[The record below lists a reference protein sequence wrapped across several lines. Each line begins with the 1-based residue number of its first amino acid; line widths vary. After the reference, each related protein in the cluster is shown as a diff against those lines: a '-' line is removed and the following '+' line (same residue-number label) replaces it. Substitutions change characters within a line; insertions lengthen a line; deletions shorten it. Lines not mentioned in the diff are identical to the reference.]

1 MNQVNATKRFC
12 SIVTGV
18 VLVLAALMLVA
29 FVGVRLF
36 GLTPYAVLSGS
47 MEPEY
52 PTGSL
57 IYVRD
62 VDPADVAVGDAITFE
77 LESGTLVT
85 HEVYEI
91 DSDARAFRTQGI
103 ANIDAGGGIVH
114 DALPVPFERVIGAP
128 VFCIPYLGY
137 LNKFLTGTAGLLAL
151 GACALVLIALNL
163 AVSLFE
169 KEEDAPARGRH
180 AASPPRRR

>member
-29 FVGVRLF
+29 FAGVRLF

-103 ANIDAGGGIVH
+103 ANIDAGGVSSMM
-114 DALPVPFERVIGAP
+114 LCPFR
-128 VFCIPYLGY
+128 
-137 LNKFLTGTAGLLAL
+137 
-151 GACALVLIALNL
+151 
-163 AVSLFE
+163 SS
-169 KEEDAPARGRH
+169 
-180 AASPPRRR
+180 AS

>member
-18 VLVLAALMLVA
+18 VLVMAALMLVA
-29 FVGVRLF
+29 FAGVRLF

-77 LESGTLVT
+77 LESGALVT

-103 ANIDAGGGIVH
+103 ANIDAGGVSSMM
-114 DALPVPFERVIGAP
+114 LCPFR
-128 VFCIPYLGY
+128 
-137 LNKFLTGTAGLLAL
+137 
-151 GACALVLIALNL
+151 
-163 AVSLFE
+163 SS
-169 KEEDAPARGRH
+169 
-180 AASPPRRR
+180 AS

>member
-29 FVGVRLF
+29 FAGVRLF

-77 LESGTLVT
+77 LESGALVT

-91 DSDARAFRTQGI
+91 DARAFRTQGI

-163 AVSLFE
+163 AASLFE

>member
-1 MNQVNATKRFC
+1 MNRVNATKRFC

-29 FVGVRLF
+29 FAGVRLFGLTPYAVLSGSMEPEYPTGSLIYVRDVDPADVAVGDAITAFAGVRLF

-77 LESGTLVT
+77 LSC
-85 HEVYEI
+85 
-91 DSDARAFRTQGI
+91 RC
-103 ANIDAGGGIVH
+103 GGGRCH
-114 DALPVPFERVIGAP
+114 HLRA
-128 VFCIPYLGY
+128 
-137 LNKFLTGTAGLLAL
+137 
-151 GACALVLIALNL
+151 
-163 AVSLFE
+163 
-169 KEEDAPARGRH
+169 
-180 AASPPRRR
+180 

>member
-77 LESGTLVT
+77 LESGILVT

-103 ANIDAGGGIVH
+103 ANIDAGGGYR
-114 DALPVPFERVIGAP
+114 P
-128 VFCIPYLGY
+128 
-137 LNKFLTGTAGLLAL
+137 
-151 GACALVLIALNL
+151 
-163 AVSLFE
+163 
-169 KEEDAPARGRH
+169 
-180 AASPPRRR
+180 

>member
-1 MNQVNATKRFC
+1 MNATKRFC

-18 VLVLAALMLVA
+18 VLVMAALMLVA
-29 FVGVRLF
+29 FAGVRLF

-77 LESGTLVT
+77 LESGALVT

-103 ANIDAGGGIVH
+103 ANIDAGGVSSMM
-114 DALPVPFERVIGAP
+114 LCPFR
-128 VFCIPYLGY
+128 
-137 LNKFLTGTAGLLAL
+137 
-151 GACALVLIALNL
+151 
-163 AVSLFE
+163 SS
-169 KEEDAPARGRH
+169 
-180 AASPPRRR
+180 AS

>member
-29 FVGVRLF
+29 FAGVRLF

-77 LESGTLVT
+77 LESGALVT

-103 ANIDAGGGIVH
+103 ANIDAGG
-114 DALPVPFERVIGAP
+114 ASSMMLCPFR
-128 VFCIPYLGY
+128 
-137 LNKFLTGTAGLLAL
+137 
-151 GACALVLIALNL
+151 
-163 AVSLFE
+163 SS
-169 KEEDAPARGRH
+169 
-180 AASPPRRR
+180 AS

>member
-1 MNQVNATKRFC
+1 MNRVNVTKRFC

-29 FVGVRLF
+29 FAGVRLF

-103 ANIDAGGGIVH
+103 ANIDAGGVSSMM
-114 DALPVPFERVIGAP
+114 LCPFR
-128 VFCIPYLGY
+128 
-137 LNKFLTGTAGLLAL
+137 
-151 GACALVLIALNL
+151 
-163 AVSLFE
+163 SS
-169 KEEDAPARGRH
+169 
-180 AASPPRRR
+180 AS

>member
-12 SIVTGV
+12 SIVTDI
-18 VLVLAALMLVA
+18 VLVMAALMLVA
-29 FVGVRLF
+29 FAGVRLF

-103 ANIDAGGGIVH
+103 ANIDAGGVSSMM
-114 DALPVPFERVIGAP
+114 LCPFR
-128 VFCIPYLGY
+128 
-137 LNKFLTGTAGLLAL
+137 
-151 GACALVLIALNL
+151 
-163 AVSLFE
+163 SS
-169 KEEDAPARGRH
+169 
-180 AASPPRRR
+180 AS

>member
-12 SIVTGV
+12 SIVTGI
-18 VLVLAALMLVA
+18 VLVMAALMLVA
-29 FVGVRLF
+29 FAGVRLF

-103 ANIDAGGGIVH
+103 ANIDAGGVSSMM
-114 DALPVPFERVIGAP
+114 LCPFR
-128 VFCIPYLGY
+128 
-137 LNKFLTGTAGLLAL
+137 
-151 GACALVLIALNL
+151 
-163 AVSLFE
+163 SS
-169 KEEDAPARGRH
+169 
-180 AASPPRRR
+180 AS

>member
-29 FVGVRLF
+29 FAGVRLF

-77 LESGTLVT
+77 LESGALVT

-103 ANIDAGGGIVH
+103 ANIDAGGG
-114 DALPVPFERVIGAP
+114 DRP
-128 VFCIPYLGY
+128 
-137 LNKFLTGTAGLLAL
+137 
-151 GACALVLIALNL
+151 
-163 AVSLFE
+163 
-169 KEEDAPARGRH
+169 
-180 AASPPRRR
+180 

>member
-1 MNQVNATKRFC
+1 MKRFC
-12 SIVTGV
+12 GIVTSI
-18 VLVLAALMLVA
+18 VLVLATILLIA
-29 FVGVRLF
+29 FAGVRLF
-36 GLTPYAVLSGS
+36 GLAPYAVLSGS

-62 VDPADVAVGDAITFE
+62 VEPADIAVGDAITFK

-91 DSDARAFRTQGI
+91 DAEQKAFRTQGI
-103 ANIDAGGGIVH
+103 ANIDSSGEIVH
-114 DALPVPFERVIGAP
+114 DATPVPFDSVLGTP

-137 LNKFLTGTAGLLAL
+137 LNKFLTGTAGLFAL
-151 GACALVLIALNL
+151 GACALILIALNL
-163 AVSLFE
+163 AASLFDKQE
-169 KEEDAPARGRH
+169 AVPARGRH
-180 AASPPRRR
+180 AAATRRRR

>member
-1 MNQVNATKRFC
+1 MNRVNVTKRFC

-29 FVGVRLF
+29 FAGVRLF

-103 ANIDAGGGIVH
+103 ANIDAGGGYR
-114 DALPVPFERVIGAP
+114 P
-128 VFCIPYLGY
+128 
-137 LNKFLTGTAGLLAL
+137 
-151 GACALVLIALNL
+151 
-163 AVSLFE
+163 
-169 KEEDAPARGRH
+169 
-180 AASPPRRR
+180 

>member
-103 ANIDAGGGIVH
+103 AHIDAG
-114 DALPVPFERVIGAP
+114 
-128 VFCIPYLGY
+128 
-137 LNKFLTGTAGLLAL
+137 

-163 AVSLFE
+163 AASLFE

>member
-12 SIVTGV
+12 SIVTGI
-18 VLVLAALMLVA
+18 VLVMAALMLVA
-29 FVGVRLF
+29 FAGVRLF

-103 ANIDAGGGIVH
+103 ANIDAGGIVH

-151 GACALVLIALNL
+151 GACALVLVALNL
-163 AVSLFE
+163 AASLFE

>member
-29 FVGVRLF
+29 FAGVRLF

-103 ANIDAGGGIVH
+103 ANIDAGGGYR
-114 DALPVPFERVIGAP
+114 P
-128 VFCIPYLGY
+128 
-137 LNKFLTGTAGLLAL
+137 
-151 GACALVLIALNL
+151 
-163 AVSLFE
+163 
-169 KEEDAPARGRH
+169 
-180 AASPPRRR
+180 

>member
-29 FVGVRLF
+29 FAGVRLF

-77 LESGTLVT
+77 LESGALVT

-103 ANIDAGGGIVH
+103 ANIDAGGVSSMM
-114 DALPVPFERVIGAP
+114 LCPFR
-128 VFCIPYLGY
+128 
-137 LNKFLTGTAGLLAL
+137 
-151 GACALVLIALNL
+151 
-163 AVSLFE
+163 SS
-169 KEEDAPARGRH
+169 
-180 AASPPRRR
+180 AS

>member
-1 MNQVNATKRFC
+1 MNRVNVTKRFC

-18 VLVLAALMLVA
+18 VLVLAVLMLVA
-29 FVGVRLF
+29 FAGVRLF

-103 ANIDAGGGIVH
+103 ANIDAGGVSSMM
-114 DALPVPFERVIGAP
+114 LCPFR
-128 VFCIPYLGY
+128 
-137 LNKFLTGTAGLLAL
+137 
-151 GACALVLIALNL
+151 
-163 AVSLFE
+163 SS
-169 KEEDAPARGRH
+169 
-180 AASPPRRR
+180 AS

>member
-36 GLTPYAVLSGS
+36 GLAPYAVLSGS

-103 ANIDAGGGIVH
+103 ANIDAGGVSSMM
-114 DALPVPFERVIGAP
+114 LCPFR
-128 VFCIPYLGY
+128 
-137 LNKFLTGTAGLLAL
+137 
-151 GACALVLIALNL
+151 
-163 AVSLFE
+163 SS
-169 KEEDAPARGRH
+169 
-180 AASPPRRR
+180 AS